1 MARID
6 VSNRVFTNV
15 KTYIND
21 VCKNVS
27 SGEDKSKAEF
37 PAVSVIQ
44 IDNADS
50 SIDLENSENAVKS
63 VIEIQCYSSDS
74 ITEAKKIANMCCDAM
89 KKMGYVRTYGPQS
102 ITNAADTSLYR
113 MVARFNRIVTSVG
126 EIEKFETMGA

>member
-27 SGEDKSKAEF
+27 SGEDKSKAKF

-44 IDNADS
+44 IDNPDS
-50 SIDLENSENAVKS
+50 CIDLENSENAVKS

-74 ITEAKKIANMCCDAM
+74 ITELYLSRIQQRIAKSEVHTEQKRLM
-89 KKMGYVRTYGPQS
+89 KSVKQS
-102 ITNAADTSLYR
+102 IMS
-113 MVARFNRIVTSVG
+113 MRINW
-126 EIEKFETMGA
+126 FP